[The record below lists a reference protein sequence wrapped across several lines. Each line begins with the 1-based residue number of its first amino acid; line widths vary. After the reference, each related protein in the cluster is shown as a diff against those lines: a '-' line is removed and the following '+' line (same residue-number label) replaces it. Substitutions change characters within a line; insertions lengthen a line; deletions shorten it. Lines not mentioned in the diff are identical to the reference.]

1 MKKLLLSI
9 AVLLITMCTL
19 AQRESNADG
28 IRNSGIYLWGIGEGS
43 SYQIADKNALDALIT
58 QISVQVESSFE
69 NFLSETDGNL
79 KEYTKSVV
87 KTYSN
92 VTLVSAKSLL
102 ISEKKGNF
110 EVIRYIAKD
119 DLNTLFENRRLKIFD
134 YVKSGQLAEGELRIG
149 DAFKNYYWAL
159 VLLRSHK
166 DNDNLQYDFPEQGTR
181 LLITALTDRINSLF
195 TALNFTIK
203 NIEDKPGEQY
213 KAIYLAVTYSGR
225 PVENLDY
232 VYWTGR
238 NYSNLVSCRSG
249 IGLVELMGETEYPI
263 TELKLNV
270 EYSYAQKIGMD
281 MEVKSVFDNVTLPY
295 FERAE
300 FKVSLPAVEIQ
311 KPPEVVEKLRKMDFE
326 KLNQVEQTQKI
337 RKNVFTI
344 IESIDKKNYAGL
356 ENFFTSEGWRV
367 FNQLIANGNVKV
379 LPTDKSPNII
389 SVGDKTIVRSVPMKL
404 SYSNNKRSFIEQVV
418 FTFDSNEKVEAISF
432 AISDK
437 AIEDIVSRSDRFGT
451 VEDKYQLIDF
461 MEHYKT
467 AYCLK
472 RLDYIEKIFAENALI
487 IVGSVVKVAEPIDGM
502 YSKAGIETVK
512 YIELSKEEY
521 IERLRKV
528 FGSNEFVNIHFE
540 ENIVKKVNGDEKIY
554 GIQIK
559 QDYYSTNYADKG
571 YLFLMIDLNDSIN
584 PKIYVRTWQ
593 PEKNADG
600 SIFGLDDFEIN

>member
-1 MKKLLLSI
+1 MKKLLLSVI
-9 AVLLITMCTL
+9 ALIL
-19 AQRESNADG
+19 SFSLYAQREPSVED
-28 IRNSGIYLWGIGEGS
+28 IKSSGRFLFGIGEGS
-43 SYQIADKNALDALIT
+43 SYQVADKNALDNLIT

-92 VTLVSAKSLL
+92 VTLVSAKSML
-102 ISEKKGNF
+102 ISEKKGSY
-110 EVIRYIAKD
+110 EVMRYMAKTD
-119 DLNTLFENRRLKIFD
+119 MNALFENRKLKIFD
-134 YVKSGQLAEGELRIG
+134 YVKSGQLAEKELRIG
-149 DAFKNYYWAL
+149 DALKNYYWAL

-166 DNDNLQYDFPEQGTR
+166 DNDHLQYDFPEQGNR
-181 LLITALTDRINSLF
+181 LLITALPDRINALF
-195 TALNFTIK
+195 TALNFTTRE
-203 NIEDKPGEQY
+203 IEDKPNEQY
-213 KAIYLAVTYSGR
+213 KAVYLNITYIGR

-238 NYSNLVSCRSG
+238 NYSNIVSCRSG
-249 IGLVELMGETEYPI
+249 LGFVELMGETEYPV
-263 TELKLNV
+263 TELKLNI
-270 EYSYAQKIGMD
+270 EYAYSHKTGMD
-281 MEVKSVFDNVTLPY
+281 MEVRSVFDNVALPY

-300 FKVSLPAVEIQ
+300 FKVSLPVVEIQ
-311 KPPEVVEKLRKMDFE
+311 KPPQVVEKLNEMDFE
-326 KLNQVEQTQKI
+326 KINQVEQTQKV
-337 RKNVFTI
+337 RKNVLKI
-344 IESIDKKNYAGL
+344 IEAIDKKNYGSVSAL
-356 ENFFTSEGWRV
+356 FTTEGWKV
-367 FNQLIANGNVKV
+367 FNDLIANGNVKV
-379 LPTDKSPNII
+379 IPTDLSPNII
-389 SVGDKTIVRSVPMKL
+389 NVGKKTIVRSIPMKL
-404 SYSNNKRSFIEQVV
+404 SYSNNKRNFIEQVV
-418 FTFDSNEKVEAISF
+418 FTFNNEEKVEAVSF

-437 AIEDIVSRSDRFGT
+437 AIGDIVARSDRFGT
-451 VEDKYQLIDF
+451 VEDKYQLINF

-472 RLDYIEKIFAENALI
+472 RLDYIENIFADNALI

-502 YSKAGIETVK
+502 YSRAGMEKVK

-521 IERLRKV
+521 VERLRRV

-540 ENIVKKVNGDEKIY
+540 ENIVKKVNGEEKIY

-571 YLFLMIDLNDSIN
+571 YLFLMIDLNDSLN